1 MLLPRFK
8 VPLQWLHFEL
18 QNIKGKEWMDYGQYN
33 WIHASQWISFI
44 EFQINFHNKKYFF
57 PKNVLIFFTL
67 FSKEFDGFNYNL
79 TKISKARSKASCGDS
94 CEQYIDLKGF
104 DGDLHMLTT
113 MKRIKK
119 GSGHCCLNRQKG

>member
-1 MLLPRFK
+1 
-8 VPLQWLHFEL
+8 
-18 QNIKGKEWMDYGQYN
+18 MDN
-33 WIHASQWISFI
+33 TIHASHCIHKFPRISNQFSQQKI
-44 EFQINFHNKKYFF
+44 IFF

>member
-1 MLLPRFK
+1 MDYNTSLPMKK
-8 VPLQWLHFEL
+8 VPRIPNQFPP
-18 QNIKGKEWMDYGQYN
+18 
-33 WIHASQWISFI
+33 
-44 EFQINFHNKKYFF
+44 KKTIFF
-57 PKNVLIFFTL
+57 PRMFRYFLLTSFP
-67 FSKEFDGFNYNL
+67 FSKDFDGFNFNL

>member
-1 MLLPRFK
+1 M
-8 VPLQWLHFEL
+8 
-18 QNIKGKEWMDYGQYN
+18 
-33 WIHASQWISFI
+33 IHASQQKRFL
-44 EFQINFHNKKYFF
+44 EFQINFHNRKLFCF
-57 PKNVLIFFTL
+57 QEFSDIFTHL
-67 FSKEFDGFNYNL
+67 LTKDFDGFNFNL